1 MRERASRAEQSREE
15 RSKLKKPMPVSANA
29 ALLPADLEAIE
40 ASRGL
45 IWARHRPL
53 ICYCSMLVRCT
64 MPNKLLRQTK
74 DPKELP
80 VVNVETLTKPY
91 SPSLA

>member
-1 MRERASRAEQSREE
+1 
-15 RSKLKKPMPVSANA
+15 MPVSANA
-29 ALLPADLEAIE
+29 ALLPAELEAIE
-40 ASRGL
+40 ASQGL

-74 DPKELP
+74 DPKKLP

-91 SPSLA
+91 NPSLA

>member
-1 MRERASRAEQSREE
+1 
-15 RSKLKKPMPVSANA
+15 
-29 ALLPADLEAIE
+29 
-40 ASRGL
+40 
-45 IWARHRPL
+45 
-53 ICYCSMLVRCT
+53 

-91 SPSLA
+91 NPSLA